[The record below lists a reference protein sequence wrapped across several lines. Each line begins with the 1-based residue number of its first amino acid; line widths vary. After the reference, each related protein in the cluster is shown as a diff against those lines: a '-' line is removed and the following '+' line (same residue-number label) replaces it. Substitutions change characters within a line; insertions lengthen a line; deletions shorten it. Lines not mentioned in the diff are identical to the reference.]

1 MGGYFYWNE
10 EWNIVEENDSEND
23 VDEAKYNKYLL
34 KILYEN

>member
-23 VDEAKYNKYLL
+23 VYEARYNKYLL
-34 KILYEN
+34 KISYEN